1 MAEKLGTAFA
11 NYSTALIRG
20 LIMIDEALFE
30 KVSRRID
37 ACRQDMIELQK
48 ELTAVPD
55 VGPANG
61 GNGEM
66 QKALTLKKHLMDMG
80 FTIFRHFDAP
90 DPAVSGGLRPNFLTS
105 LPGKDESR
113 RIWIITHL
121 DIVPPGEPGLWS
133 ADPYQAYV
141 KDDCVYGRGTE
152 DNQQDMVASVFAAW
166 ALLEEGIVPSST
178 VNLLFVSDE
187 ETSSEKGLQHILDLP
202 KKIFSPGDWIVAPD
216 SGNSEGSLIEVAEKG
231 ILWLGFKTT
240 GKQCHGSKP
249 QLGINAFSAASR
261 LVTELAS
268 LREIFDAEDPLF
280 DPPVSTFEPTK
291 KEANVG
297 NVNTIPGEDVFYMD
311 CRILPRYR
319 LDDVLSEIE
328 KITQNIE
335 KQYRVKIKI
344 SLHQRVDPAPSTP
357 ADAPVIRAIKDAVDR
372 VYHIRAFAGG
382 VGAGTVAA
390 YLRKRDLPVAVWSK
404 TGMKA
409 HQPDENCPVSNMTGN
424 AKVFAHLFLQA

>member
-1 MAEKLGTAFA
+1 M
-11 NYSTALIRG
+11 
-20 LIMIDEALFE
+20 MIDEVLFE

-37 ACRQDMIELQK
+37 AWREDMIDLQK
-48 ELTAVPD
+48 AQTAIPA

-61 GNGEM
+61 GDGEM
-66 QKALTLKKHLMDMG
+66 PKALTMKKRLMEMG
-80 FTIFRHFDAP
+80 FSIFRHFDAP
-90 DPAVSGGLRPNFLTS
+90 DPTVSGGVRPNFLVS
-105 LPGKDESR
+105 LPGKEDSR

-133 ADPYQAYV
+133 ADPYHAYV

-152 DNQQDMVASVFAAW
+152 DNQQDMVASVFAAR
-166 ALLEEGIVPSST
+166 ALLEEGIAPPAT

-187 ETSSEKGLQHILDLP
+187 ETSSEKGAQHLLGLP
-202 KKIFSPGDWIVAPD
+202 EKIFSPGDWIVAPD

-231 ILWLGFKTT
+231 ILWLGFRTT

-261 LVTELAS
+261 LVIELTS
-268 LREIFDAEDPLF
+268 LREIFNAADPLF

-297 NVNTIPGEDVFYMD
+297 NINTIPGEDVFYMD
-311 CRILPRYR
+311 CRILPRYNI
-319 LDDVLSEIE
+319 DDVLFEIK
-328 KITQNIE
+328 KITKSIE
-335 KQYRVKIKI
+335 AQYRVTIEI
-344 SLHQRVDPAPSTP
+344 SIHQRVDSAPSTP
-357 ADAPVIRAIKDAVDR
+357 ADAPVVRALQDAVDR
-372 VYHIRAFAGG
+372 VYHVRAFAGG

-390 YLRKRDLPVAVWSK
+390 YFRKQDLPVAVWSK
-404 TGMKA
+404 INMKA
-409 HQPDENCPVSNMTGN
+409 HQPDENCPVGNMTGN

>member
-1 MAEKLGTAFA
+1 
-11 NYSTALIRG
+11 
-20 LIMIDEALFE
+20 MIDEVLFE

-37 ACRQDMIELQK
+37 QSRQDMIELQK
-48 ELTAVPD
+48 ALTAVPA

-61 GNGEM
+61 GDGEM
-66 QKALTLKKHLMDMG
+66 PKALALKKRLVKMG

-90 DPAVSGGLRPNFLTS
+90 DPTVSGGLRPNFLTS
-105 LPGKDESR
+105 LPGKDDSR

-133 ADPYQAYV
+133 ADPYRVYV

-152 DNQQDMVASVFAAW
+152 DNQQDMVASVFAAR
-166 ALLEEGIVPSST
+166 ALLEEGIPPPAT

-187 ETSSEKGLQHILDLP
+187 ETSSEKGVQHLLGLP
-202 KKIFSPGDWIVAPD
+202 EKIFSPGDWIVAPD

-231 ILWLGFKTT
+231 ILWLGFRTT

-261 LVTELAS
+261 LVIELTELCK
-268 LREIFDAEDPLF
+268 IFDAADPLF

-297 NVNTIPGEDVFYMD
+297 NINTIPGEDVFYMD
-311 CRILPRYR
+311 CRILPCYR
-319 LDDVLSEIE
+319 IDDVLSEIK
-328 KITQNIE
+328 KITKSIE
-335 KQYRVKIKI
+335 TAYRVTIEI
-344 SLHQRVDPAPSTP
+344 SIHQRVDSAPSTP
-357 ADAPVIRAIKDAVDR
+357 ADAPVVRALTDAVNR
-372 VYHIRAFAGG
+372 VYQIRAFAGG

-390 YLRKRDLPVAVWSK
+390 YFRKQGLSVAVWSK
-404 TGMKA
+404 TNMKA
-409 HQPDENCPVSNMTGN
+409 HQPDENCPIGNMTGD